1 MSLNTKKCLSFN
13 REIQSKARFCPFCAG
28 NQLQLFFE
36 IEKDYMRENNIKD
49 INQLGIDLMLKDQ
62 MQLTSLYMKLT
73 QSLYENIINESKI
86 KLKEFKDW
94 LEQVDSD
101 FESNSDDEDDI
112 SDYIPV
118 SNEKLLNNLREY
130 VNLYNRI
137 ISLFQFINRCSDACL
152 GIKYDFIEEFSP
164 ISCKLIKNEINNNEE
179 YSDQDFLSS
188 MYEEINKKHEII
200 IDASDKLNQIVLDL
214 TLFENPDA

>member
-1 MSLNTKKCLSFN
+1 MNLNTKKCLCN

-86 KLKEFKDW
+86 KLREFKDW
-94 LEQVDSD
+94 LEQEDSD

-118 SNEKLLNNLREY
+118 SNEKLLNNL
-130 VNLYNRI
+130 
-137 ISLFQFINRCSDACL
+137 Q
-152 GIKYDFIEEFSP
+152 
-164 ISCKLIKNEINNNEE
+164 
-179 YSDQDFLSS
+179 
-188 MYEEINKKHEII
+188 
-200 IDASDKLNQIVLDL
+200 
-214 TLFENPDA
+214 

>member
-1 MSLNTKKCLSFN
+1 MHLKLNWVNSKTGLN
-13 REIQSKARFCPFCAG
+13 RWTVIL
-28 NQLQLFFE
+28 NQTQMMRMIFQTTFLFQTRNYW
-36 IEKDYMRENNIKD
+36 I
-49 INQLGIDLMLKDQ
+49 
-62 MQLTSLYMKLT
+62 TC
-73 QSLYENIINESKI
+73 
-86 KLKEFKDW
+86 
-94 LEQVDSD
+94 
-101 FESNSDDEDDI
+101 
-112 SDYIPV
+112 
-118 SNEKLLNNLREY
+118 NNLREY

-200 IDASDKLNQIVLDL
+200 IDAGDKLNQIVLDL
-214 TLFENPDA
+214 TLFENPDAWTAQLRQIIDSQLYQCKIVVVFDQISCLGRHTVQGLEKRAWFSL

>member
-1 MSLNTKKCLSFN
+1 MSLNTKKCLSCN

-73 QSLYENIINESKI
+73 QSLYENIIN
-86 KLKEFKDW
+86 
-94 LEQVDSD
+94 
-101 FESNSDDEDDI
+101 I